1 MDLDIE
7 DCKNAFKQDLDYYKI
22 DDIIDPCHQKGIWG
36 DLEEGVLS
44 ADEFRQIILEDAR
57 PGTTAEDIDKAMAR
71 ILVGIDPYKA
81 ELLNRLSQEYD
92 LYMLSN
98 NNAICLPF
106 SSRMFDD
113 AGAPLNKVFRKCFMS
128 CEMKTLKPSPE
139 FYKKV
144 IEEIGGPAEDMVFI
158 DDSLKNVEGAIA
170 VGLPAVHYVPGSN
183 LSALIADVLGDP
195 SVLMEGVGR

>member
-128 CEMKTLKPSPE
+128 FEMKTLKPSPE